1 MRKMKKINGFL
12 VVKFNARELREWEG
26 TALGNYG
33 VIDEEL
39 YTGKL
44 EIDRGSME
52 YDNIETIEE
61 AVEMARGLYT
71 EEDYNE
77 QPSTYAVVEAA
88 GETVVERVTVE
99 PQSMIDGWTKSLKEQ
114 IKSPHYPGVNA
125 NTARHELYGFKV
137 ALTELGLLDSDA
149 CLVLP
154 NAFGPEEL
162 LLYQEPEELLAY
174 ICDKVCKERIPGR
187 TQEELDAVCAKC
199 EVNRLAAAP
208 ALTPPPEPRAA
219 FRHIGNGGG
228 IARETYALGL
238 KLSKDCPMNDCH
250 LYLNIFN
257 MCRELD
263 EQIDRVEGWP
273 RKLLEME
280 LKRKYLELEKMFM
293 LNYAVKEYK
302 HGRRAPASV
311 KAPEEPEAA
320 LRMFTLEYQEKTYQQ
335 PGETA
340 ETAKR
345 HLSQARRRP
354 KREDHLRGREGA
366 KRGGGLP
373 RGVEGPRLPD

>member
-12 VVKFNARELREWEG
+12 VVKFNDRELREWEG

-61 AVEMARGLYT
+61 AVEMAHGLYT
-71 EEDYNE
+71 EEDYTE
-77 QPSTYAVVEAA
+77 QPATYAVVEEA

-99 PQSMIDGWTKSLKEQ
+99 PQLMIDGWAKNLEEQ

-162 LLYQEPEELLAY
+162 
-174 ICDKVCKERIPGR
+174 
-187 TQEELDAVCAKC
+187 DAVCAKC

-208 ALTPPPEPRAA
+208 TLAPSPEPREA
-219 FRHIGNGGG
+219 FQHIGNGGG

-238 KLSKDCPMNDCH
+238 KLAEDCPMNDCH

-263 EQIDRVEGWP
+263 EQINLVEGWP
-273 RKLLEME
+273 RQLLEME
-280 LKRKYLELEKMFM
+280 LKRKYIELEKMFM
-293 LNYAVKEYK
+293 TNYAVKEYK

-311 KAPEEPEAA
+311 KAPEEPKAA
-320 LRMFTLEYQEKTYQQ
+320 LRMFTLEYQGKTYQQ

-345 HLSQARRRP
+345 HLC
-354 KREDHLRGREGA
+354 LRLGDDPNEKTVFEAVKVLNTEAGS
-366 KRGGGLP
+366 P
-373 RGVEGPRLPD
+373 EE

>member
-12 VVKFNARELREWEG
+12 VVKFNDRELREWEG

-52 YDNIETIEE
+52 YDDIETIEE

-71 EEDYNE
+71 EVDYTE
-77 QPSTYAVVEAA
+77 QPSTYAVIEEAGVE
-88 GETVVERVTVE
+88 VVEHVSVE
-99 PQSMIDGWTKSLKEQ
+99 PQLMIDGWTKNLSEQ

-137 ALTELGLLDSDA
+137 ALTELGLLDSEA

-154 NAFGPEEL
+154 NAFGPEE
-162 LLYQEPEELLAY
+162 PEELLAY
-174 ICDKVCKERIPGR
+174 ICDDVCKKRIPGR

-199 EVNRLAAAP
+199 EVNRLAA
-208 ALTPPPEPRAA
+208 TPTLEPPHKPRDA
-219 FRHIGNGGG
+219 FQHIGNGGS
-228 IARETYALGL
+228 ITREIYALGL
-238 KLSKDCPMNDCH
+238 KLAEDCPMNDCH

-263 EQIDRVEGWP
+263 NQIDHVEGWP
-273 RKLLEME
+273 RELLEME

-311 KAPEEPEAA
+311 EAPEEPEVT
-320 LRMFTLEYQEKTYQQ
+320 LRMFTLEYQGKTYQQ

-345 HLSQARRRP
+345 HLC
-354 KREDHLRGREGA
+354 LRLGDD
-366 KRGGGLP
+366 
-373 RGVEGPRLPD
+373 PDEKTVFEAVKVLNEETGSTEK

>member
-12 VVKFNARELREWEG
+12 VVKFNDRELREWEG

-52 YDNIETIEE
+52 YDDIETIEE

-71 EEDYNE
+71 EENYNE
-77 QPSTYAVVEAA
+77 QPSTYAVIEEA
-88 GETVVERVTVE
+88 GEEVVERVSVD
-99 PQSMIDGWTKSLKEQ
+99 PQLMIDGWTKNLSEQ

-137 ALTELGLLDSDA
+137 ALTELGLLDSEA

-154 NAFGPEEL
+154 NAFGPEE
-162 LLYQEPEELLAY
+162 PEELLAY
-174 ICDKVCKERIPGR
+174 ICDEVCKERIPGR

-199 EVNRLAAAP
+199 EVNRLAA
-208 ALTPPPEPRAA
+208 TPILEPPHKPRDA
-219 FRHIGNGGG
+219 FQHIGNSGG
-228 IARETYALGL
+228 IAREIYALGL
-238 KLSKDCPMNDCH
+238 KLAEDCPLNDCH

-280 LKRKYLELEKMFM
+280 LNRKNLELEQMFM
-293 LNYAVKEYK
+293 LNYAIREYK
-302 HGRRAPASV
+302 HGRTAPASA
-311 KAPEEPEAA
+311 KAPKEPE
-320 LRMFTLEYQEKTYQQ
+320 LRMFTLEYQGKTYQQ

-345 HLSQARRRP
+345 HLC
-354 KREDHLRGREGA
+354 LRLGDD
-366 KRGGGLP
+366 
-373 RGVEGPRLPD
+373 PDEKTIFEAVKVLNEEAGSPEK

>member
-12 VVKFNARELREWEG
+12 VVKFNDRELREWEG

-61 AVEMARGLYT
+61 AVEMAHGLYT

-77 QPSTYAVVEAA
+77 QPSTYTVVEEA

-99 PQSMIDGWTKSLKEQ
+99 PQLMIDGWAQSLKEQ
-114 IKSPHYPGVNA
+114 VKSPHYPGVNA

-154 NAFGPEEL
+154 NTFGPE
-162 LLYQEPEELLAY
+162 
-174 ICDKVCKERIPGR
+174 G
-187 TQEELDAVCAKC
+187 LDAVCAKC
-199 EVNRLAAAP
+199 EVNQLAAAP
-208 ALTPPPEPRAA
+208 ILAPPPEPRAA
-219 FRHIGNGGG
+219 FHHIEKGGYM
-228 IARETYALGL
+228 ARKIYALGL
-238 KLSKDCPMNDCH
+238 KLAEDCPMNDCH

-263 EQIDRVEGWP
+263 EQIARVEGWP
-273 RKLLEME
+273 RQLLEME

-311 KAPEEPEAA
+311 KAPEEPKAA
-320 LRMFTLEYQEKTYQQ
+320 LRMFTLEYQGKTYQQ

-345 HLSQARRRP
+345 HLC
-354 KREDHLRGREGA
+354 LRLGDDPNEKTVFEAVKVLNEETGS
-366 KRGGGLP
+366 P
-373 RGVEGPRLPD
+373 EE

>member
-52 YDNIETIEE
+52 YDDIETIEE

-71 EEDYNE
+71 EEDFTE
-77 QPSTYAVVEAA
+77 QPSTYAIIEEAGA
-88 GETVVERVTVE
+88 EVVERVSVE
-99 PQSMIDGWTKSLKEQ
+99 PQLMIDGWAKSLEKQ

-125 NTARHELYGFKV
+125 NTARHELYGYKV
-137 ALTELGLLDSDA
+137 ALTELGLLDSEA

-154 NAFGPEEL
+154 NAFGPEE
-162 LLYQEPEELLAY
+162 PEDLLAY
-174 ICDKVCKERIPGR
+174 ICDEVCKERIPGR

-199 EVNRLAAAP
+199 EVNRLAA
-208 ALTPPPEPRAA
+208 TPTLEPPHKPRDA
-219 FRHIGNGGG
+219 FQHIGNGGS
-228 IARETYALGL
+228 ITLEIYALGL
-238 KLSKDCPMNDCH
+238 KLAEDCPMNDCH

-263 EQIDRVEGWP
+263 DQIDRVKGWP
-273 RKLLEME
+273 RELLEME
-280 LKRKYLELEKMFM
+280 LKRKHRELEKMFM
-293 LNYAVKEYK
+293 LNYAIKEYK
-302 HGRRAPASV
+302 YGRRAPASV
-311 KAPEEPEAA
+311 EAPKEPN
-320 LRMFTLEYQEKTYQQ
+320 EKTGS
-335 PGETA
+335 PGE
-340 ETAKR
+340 
-345 HLSQARRRP
+345 
-354 KREDHLRGREGA
+354 
-366 KRGGGLP
+366 
-373 RGVEGPRLPD
+373 

>member
-33 VIDEEL
+33 VMDEEL

-61 AVEMARGLYT
+61 AVEMAHGLCT
-71 EEDYNE
+71 EEDYTE
-77 QPSTYAVVEAA
+77 QPSTYAIVEEA
-88 GETVVERVTVE
+88 GETVVERVAIE
-99 PQSMIDGWTKSLKEQ
+99 PQLMIDGWAKSLEKQ
-114 IKSPHYPGVNA
+114 IKSSHYPGINP

-154 NAFGPEEL
+154 NTFGP
-162 LLYQEPEELLAY
+162 
-174 ICDKVCKERIPGR
+174 
-187 TQEELDAVCAKC
+187 EELDAVCAKC
-199 EVNRLAAAP
+199 EVNRIAAAP
-208 ALTPPPEPRAA
+208 TLALRDA
-219 FRHIGNGGG
+219 FQHIGNGGG
-228 IARETYALGL
+228 IAREIYALGL
-238 KLSKDCPMNDCH
+238 KLAEDCPLNDCH

-302 HGRRAPASV
+302 HERMAPASV
-311 KAPEEPEAA
+311 NAPEEPEAA
-320 LRMFTLEYQEKTYQQ
+320 LTVFAFEYQGKTYQQ

-345 HLSQARRRP
+345 HLCLRLG
-354 KREDHLRGREGA
+354 EDPNEKTVFEAVKMLNTEAGSPE
-366 KRGGGLP
+366 
-373 RGVEGPRLPD
+373 E

>member
-77 QPSTYAVVEAA
+77 QPSTYAVVEEA

-162 LLYQEPEELLAY
+162 LAY

-187 TQEELDAVCAKC
+187 SKEEHDAVCENCAIGQNFS
-199 EVNRLAAAP
+199 ETDVQNL
-208 ALTPPPEPRAA
+208 
-219 FRHIGNGGG
+219 HIHGQIKQELGG
-228 IARETYALGL
+228 I
-238 KLSKDCPMNDCH
+238 
-250 LYLNIFN
+250 I
-257 MCRELD
+257 RELKHSRD
-263 EQIDRVEGWP
+263 FTERRISAAEARAYLRALATMKAITTEEE
-273 RKLLEME
+273 KLYRSEISSFFLM
-280 LKRKYLELEKMFM
+280 R
-293 LNYAVKEYK
+293 
-302 HGRRAPASV
+302 GTSASG
-311 KAPEEPEAA
+311 ESPEAA
-320 LRMFTLEYQEKTYQQ
+320 LRIFALEYQGKTYQQ

-345 HLSQARRRP
+345 HLC
-354 KREDHLRGREGA
+354 LRLGDDPNEKTVFEAVKVLNEEAGS
-366 KRGGGLP
+366 P
-373 RGVEGPRLPD
+373 EE

>member
-12 VVKFNARELREWEG
+12 VVKFNDRELREWEG

-61 AVEMARGLYT
+61 AVEMARNLKVDEKALEIIDVPGKVF
-71 EEDYNE
+71 
-77 QPSTYAVVEAA
+77 QEAIP
-88 GETVVERVTVE
+88 VE
-99 PQSMIDGWTKSLKEQ
+99 PQSMIDEWTKNLKEQ
-114 IKSPHYPGVNA
+114 IENSDYPGINA

-137 ALTELGLLDSDA
+137 ALTELGLLDSEA

-154 NAFGPEEL
+154 NAFGPEE
-162 LLYQEPEELLAY
+162 PEELLAY
-174 ICDKVCKERIPGR
+174 ICDEVCKERIPGR

-199 EVNRLAAAP
+199 EVNRLAA
-208 ALTPPPEPRAA
+208 TPTLEPPHKPRDA
-219 FRHIGNGGG
+219 FQHIGNGGS
-228 IARETYALGL
+228 ITREIYALGL
-238 KLSKDCPMNDCH
+238 KLAEDCPMNDCH

-263 EQIDRVEGWP
+263 DQIDRVEGWP
-273 RKLLEME
+273 RELLEME

-293 LNYAVKEYK
+293 LNYAIREYK

-311 KAPEEPEAA
+311 EAPEEPEVT
-320 LRMFTLEYQEKTYQQ
+320 LRMFTLEYQGKTYQQ

-345 HLSQARRRP
+345 HLC
-354 KREDHLRGREGA
+354 LRLGDD
-366 KRGGGLP
+366 
-373 RGVEGPRLPD
+373 PDEKTVFEAVKVLNEEAGSPEK

>member
-12 VVKFNARELREWEG
+12 VVKFNDRELREWEG

-52 YDNIETIEE
+52 YDDIETIEE

-71 EEDYNE
+71 EEDYTE
-77 QPSTYAVVEAA
+77 QSSTYAVIEEAGA
-88 GETVVERVTVE
+88 EVVEHVSVE
-99 PQSMIDGWTKSLKEQ
+99 PELMIDGWAKSLEKQ

-125 NTARHELYGFKV
+125 ITARHELYGFKV
-137 ALTELGLLDSDA
+137 ALTELGLLDSEA

-162 LLYQEPEELLAY
+162 REEPEELLAY
-174 ICDKVCKERIPGR
+174 ICDEICKERIPGR
-187 TQEELDAVCAKC
+187 TQEVLDAVCAKC

-208 ALTPPPEPRAA
+208 TLEPPHKPRDA
-219 FRHIGNGGG
+219 FQHIGNGGS
-228 IARETYALGL
+228 IAREIYALGL
-238 KLSKDCPMNDCH
+238 KLAEDCPLNDCH

-263 EQIDRVEGWP
+263 EQIERVEGWP

-280 LKRKYLELEKMFM
+280 LKRKHLELEKMFI
-293 LNYAVKEYK
+293 LNYAIKKYK

-311 KAPEEPEAA
+311 EAPDEKIVFEAVKVLNEEEGS
-320 LRMFTLEYQEKTYQQ
+320 
-335 PGETA
+335 PGE
-340 ETAKR
+340 
-345 HLSQARRRP
+345 
-354 KREDHLRGREGA
+354 
-366 KRGGGLP
+366 
-373 RGVEGPRLPD
+373 

>member
-12 VVKFNARELREWEG
+12 VVKFNDRELREWEG

-61 AVEMARGLYT
+61 AVEMVRGLYT
-71 EEDYNE
+71 EKDYNE
-77 QPSTYAVVEAA
+77 QPSTYAVIEEA
-88 GETVVERVTVE
+88 GEEVVERVSVE
-99 PQSMIDGWTKSLKEQ
+99 PQLMIDGWTKSLEKQ

-154 NAFGPEEL
+154 NAFGPEE
-162 LLYQEPEELLAY
+162 PEELLAY
-174 ICDKVCKERIPGR
+174 ICDEVCKERIPGR

-199 EVNRLAAAP
+199 EVNRLVAAP
-208 ALTPPPEPRAA
+208 TLAPPPEPREA
-219 FRHIGNGGG
+219 FQHIGNGG
-228 IARETYALGL
+228 IAGEIYVLGL
-238 KLSKDCPMNDCH
+238 KLSEDCPMNDCH

-257 MCRELD
+257 RCRELD

-273 RKLLEME
+273 RKTLEME
-280 LKRKYLELEKMFM
+280 LKRNYREIERMFTF
-293 LNYAVKEYK
+293 NYAVKKYK
-302 HGRRAPASV
+302 RSRA
-311 KAPEEPEAA
+311 APSS
-320 LRMFTLEYQEKTYQQ
+320 
-335 PGETA
+335 GE
-340 ETAKR
+340 
-345 HLSQARRRP
+345 
-354 KREDHLRGREGA
+354 
-366 KRGGGLP
+366 
-373 RGVEGPRLPD
+373 

>member
-44 EIDRGSME
+44 EIYRGSME

-61 AVEMARGLYT
+61 AVEMAHGLYT
-71 EEDYNE
+71 EEDYTE
-77 QPSTYAVVEAA
+77 QPSTYAVVEET
-88 GETVVERVTVE
+88 GETVVERVMVE
-99 PQSMIDGWTKSLKEQ
+99 PQLMVDVWAKSLEEQ
-114 IKSPHYPGVNA
+114 IRSSHYPGVNA

-154 NAFGPEEL
+154 NTFGPEEVQL
-162 LLYQEPEELLAY
+162 LQKPEELLAY
-174 ICDKVCKERIPGR
+174 ICDEVCKEVIPGR

-199 EVNRLAAAP
+199 KVNQLAAAP
-208 ALTPPPEPRAA
+208 TLAPPPGPRYA
-219 FRHIGNGGG
+219 FQHIENGGYM
-228 IARETYALGL
+228 AREIYALGL
-238 KLSKDCPMNDCH
+238 KLAEDCPLNDCH

-302 HGRRAPASV
+302 HGWRAPA
-311 KAPEEPEAA
+311 
-320 LRMFTLEYQEKTYQQ
+320 MFALEYQGKTYQQ
-335 PGETA
+335 PGENA

-345 HLSQARRRP
+345 HLCLRLG
-354 KREDHLRGREGA
+354 EDPNEKTVFEAVKVLNTEAGSPE
-366 KRGGGLP
+366 
-373 RGVEGPRLPD
+373 E

>member
-320 LRMFTLEYQEKTYQQ
+320 LRMFTLEYQETTYQQ

-345 HLSQARRRP
+345 HLC
-354 KREDHLRGREGA
+354 LRLGDDPNEKTIFEAVKVLNEEAGS
-366 KRGGGLP
+366 P
-373 RGVEGPRLPD
+373 EE

>member
-33 VIDEEL
+33 VMDEEL

-61 AVEMARGLYT
+61 AVEMAHGLYT

-77 QPSTYAVVEAA
+77 QPSTYAVVEEA
-88 GETVVERVTVE
+88 GAELQLHRETE
-99 PQSMIDGWTKSLKEQ
+99 K
-114 IKSPHYPGVNA
+114 
-125 NTARHELYGFKV
+125 
-137 ALTELGLLDSDA
+137 
-149 CLVLP
+149 
-154 NAFGPEEL
+154 
-162 LLYQEPEELLAY
+162 LLAY
-174 ICDKVCKERIPGR
+174 ICDEICKERIPGR

-199 EVNRLAAAP
+199 EVNQLAAAP
-208 ALTPPPEPRAA
+208 TLAPPPEFRDA
-219 FRHIGNGGG
+219 FQHIENGGN
-228 IARETYALGL
+228 IAQEIYTLGL
-238 KLSKDCPMNDCH
+238 KLADDCPMNDCH

-280 LKRKYLELEKMFM
+280 FKRKYLELKKMFM
-293 LNYAVKEYK
+293 LNHAVNKYK
-302 HGRRAPASV
+302 HERAAPALMKSSREPNV
-311 KAPEEPEAA
+311 LGEEN
-320 LRMFTLEYQEKTYQQ
+320 QI
-335 PGETA
+335 
-340 ETAKR
+340 
-345 HLSQARRRP
+345 
-354 KREDHLRGREGA
+354 
-366 KRGGGLP
+366 
-373 RGVEGPRLPD
+373 